1 MERFIAAGANDY
13 ALKPIRALDLISRIN
28 VYLQFHQKSR
38 FYTDYEKNIAPNTLN
53 IIEDYLKAQS
63 DFVSIDQIVDG
74 TQLKKK
80 TAYRYLQ
87 YLIDKNLVETRAIYG
102 GKGRPSVQ
110 HKWRT

>member
-1 MERFIAAGANDY
+1 
-13 ALKPIRALDLISRIN
+13 
-28 VYLQFHQKSR
+28 
-38 FYTDYEKNIAPNTLN
+38 
-53 IIEDYLKAQS
+53 
-63 DFVSIDQIVDG
+63 VSIDQIVAG

-87 YLIDKNLVETRAIYG
+87 YLIDKNLVETKTIYG